1 MQFARRNWRTF
12 LSLDDELGGSRPH
25 RAVVAVT
32 TDCRALGNEAAA
44 GRTSAAIT
52 RLMSRGVERI
62 FLKIDSTLRGSVP
75 GQIAGAL
82 AAWRA
87 RHADASALVCPAY
100 PRMGRTVEKHRL
112 LVHGEPVEQTAFGR
126 DPVSPIATSDVTAL
140 IPISDDVTLADAAS
154 DDDLRQLARTVAA
167 AGPAMIAVGSGGL
180 AAALAEQLSLAAHAT
195 EPSRP
200 SLPRIGAT
208 GRVLML
214 VTSLNPLSHVQA
226 DRVSAAGGDITVLRA
241 PVERVSQRSVAEQL
255 AAKFADLAL
264 RERWDLF
271 GLVGGDGARAAL
283 RCIAASGIWI
293 IDSAIEGIPVGMV
306 AGGPCDGTPVFTK
319 AGGFGDQDALVRA
332 IGALRS

>member
-1 MQFARRNWRTF
+1 MA
-12 LSLDDELGGSRPH
+12 L
-25 RAVVAVT
+25 T
-32 TDCRALGNEAAA
+32 TDCRALNNDAAA
-44 GRTSAAIT
+44 DRTYAAIT
-52 RLMSRGVERI
+52 RLATAGVERI

-100 PRMGRTVEKHRL
+100 PHMGRTVEGHRL
-112 LVHGEPVEQTAFGR
+112 LVHGEPVEMTAFGR
-126 DPVSPIATSDVTAL
+126 DPISPVTTSDVTAL
-140 IPISDDVTLADAAS
+140 IPAAKDVTLADAAT
-154 DDDLRQLARTVAA
+154 DDDLMQLARTVAA
-167 AGPAMIAVGSGGL
+167 AGPSMIAVGSGGL
-180 AAALAEQLSLAAHAT
+180 AAALAVQLSHSADAT
-195 EPSRP
+195 EVSAPP
-200 SLPRIGAT
+200 LPRVGAT
-208 GRVLML
+208 ARVLLL
-214 VTSLNPLSHVQA
+214 VTSLNPLSHRQA
-226 DRVSAAGGDITVLRA
+226 DRVSATWRDVRILCA
-241 PVERVSQRSVAEQL
+241 PAERVVHRSVADQF

-293 IDSAIEGIPVGMV
+293 IDSVIEGIPIGMV

-319 AGGFGDQDALVRA
+319 AGGFGDEDALVRA